1 MLRSAL
7 PSYVPSNPSRGDLTS
22 ASQCYATALAYT
34 STSSLPYAQTASL
47 HLTGVLLATF
57 VVYAARDLAPLARYG
72 GHPSD
77 GNGPLLWITISL
89 LFATGILLP
98 LVTPGKH
105 VPVNKEV
112 RKARFVGV

>member
-22 ASQCYATALAYT
+22 ASQCYATALAYA

-72 GHPSD
+72 GQASD

-89 LFATGILLP
+89 LFATVIPVP
-98 LVTPGKH
+98 LITPRKH
-105 VPVNKEV
+105 IPVNAEV
-112 RKARFVGV
+112 RVAHFVGV

>member
-1 MLRSAL
+1 MLRFAL
-7 PSYVPSNPSRGDLTS
+7 PSYVPSNPSRGDLTP
-22 ASQCYATALAYT
+22 ASQCYATALAYA
-34 STSSLPYAQTASL
+34 STSSLPYAQIASL

-57 VVYAARDLAPLARYG
+57 VAYAARDLAPLARYG

>member
-7 PSYVPSNPSRGDLTS
+7 PSHVSLIFFDLDLSR
-22 ASQCYATALAYT
+22 ASQCYATALAYA
-34 STSSLPYAQTASL
+34 STSCLTYAHTASL

-57 VVYAARDLAPLARYG
+57 VAYAARDLAPLARYG

>member
-7 PSYVPSNPSRGDLTS
+7 PSYVSLIFFDLDLS
-22 ASQCYATALAYT
+22 LASQCYATALAYA
-34 STSSLPYAQTASL
+34 STSCLPYAHTAFL

-57 VVYAARDLAPLARYG
+57 VVYAARDVAPLARYG

-77 GNGPLLWITISL
+77 GNRPLLWITISL
-89 LFATGILLP
+89 LFATGILVP

-105 VPVNKEV
+105 VPVNTEV
-112 RKARFVGV
+112 RVAHFAGV

>member
-1 MLRSAL
+1 MLQSAL
-7 PSYVPSNPSRGDLTS
+7 PSYVSSIFFHLDLS
-22 ASQCYATALAYT
+22 LASQCYASALAYA

-47 HLTGVLLATF
+47 HMTGILLITF